1 MNTIFFFFDKSSI
14 IYQKKKKKKNQ
25 IQSIGIR
32 VFMLSYCHSWFRE
45 SSLGAMMLKDV
56 LETCI
61 IFFVGVDETSLLRLL
76 SQTKMLKS
84 LCLRDTQ
91 LVDQALHCFS
101 GSSLEM
107 LDISNTMVSHD
118 LWNLVFS
125 PFSPGEYMNVLY
137 IFDSALYMYCIVYSS

>member
-1 MNTIFFFFDKSSI
+1 
-14 IYQKKKKKKNQ
+14 
-25 IQSIGIR
+25 
-32 VFMLSYCHSWFRE
+32 MLSYCHSWFRE

-61 IFFVGVDETSLLRLL
+61 IFFVGVDETSLLELL

-107 LDISNTMVSHD
+107 LDVSNTMVSHD

>member
-1 MNTIFFFFDKSSI
+1 MNNVYFYFFIEVLLSI
-14 IYQKKKKKKNQ
+14 QKKKNQ